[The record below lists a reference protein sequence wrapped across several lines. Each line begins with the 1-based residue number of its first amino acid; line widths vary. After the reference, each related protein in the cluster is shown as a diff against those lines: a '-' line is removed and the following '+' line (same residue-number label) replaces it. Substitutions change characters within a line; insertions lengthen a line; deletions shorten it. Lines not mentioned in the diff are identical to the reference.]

1 MKKSYKQKAQELYK
15 KQQRRINNLRKRGY
29 IIPDLK
35 PLPKRVDKKVYER
48 LEKQLTLESLY
59 NSPNSFYIETN
70 TKGEQKMVSA
80 KRGRE
85 IENTKRGVKA
95 ALTRKHRKQRIGDC
109 WEIEKPDLADVVISN
124 IERQIGEISGGI
136 LEIEQELKTILNN
149 AIYREGKYGVAKRVM
164 ECEKQLTETIGEIL
178 FYYETRQRISYVL
191 LNEFKEI
198 LLNRSLDQSEKYIEK
213 LTYEDNEEDY
223 LM

>member
-1 MKKSYKQKAQELYK
+1 MKKSYKQKACELYR

-85 IENTKRGVKA
+85 IENTKRGIKA
-95 ALTRKHRKQRIGDC
+95 ALTRKRRKQRIGD
-109 WEIEKPDLADVVISN
+109 WREIEKPDLADVVISN
-124 IERQIGEISGGI
+124 IERQIGEICGGI

-164 ECEKQLTETIGEIL
+164 EREKQLTETIGEIL